1 MTQSMTHTP
10 VEVIAVAERG
20 ETAHRLLAALALA
33 APGVRVVAAGEPA
46 LERTVVELLERPPER
61 PRVRAGELLRQSLE
75 ISGGARLSAGEA
87 ERVAEIVRRR
97 VALPAVEAGSGA
109 EMLLR
114 CEEEA
119 MNG

>member
-1 MTQSMTHTP
+1 MTQVP
-10 VEVIAVAERG
+10 VQMIAVAERG

-46 LERTVVELLERPPER
+46 LERAVAQLLERPSER

-75 ISGGARLSAGEA
+75 IAGGARLSAGEA
-87 ERVAEIVRRR
+87 ERVAERVRRA

-119 MNG
+119 MDG